1 MTSKNSVVLC
11 NVHARDM
18 VAKPHQTHSEREERM
33 IRTNNVTHLVQCACT
48 GYWGAGAEQE
58 PNGSRIGG
66 HGEAMSYLSDCGRS
80 LLRPLLLFLPIAHV
94 PAGGDEV
101 LRVICI
107 VIVLGTM
114 PSLGR
119 ARRSYRLHTGGGGG
133 HRRVYSRRQAV

>member
-18 VAKPHQTHSEREERM
+18 VAKPLQTHSEREEPRDPHEQRDKSCVM
-33 IRTNNVTHLVQCACT
+33 CMHGI
-48 GYWGAGAEQE
+48 WGAGAEKE

-66 HGEAMSYLSDCGRS
+66 HGEAMSYLSDCGWS
-80 LLRPLLLFLPIAHV
+80 LLGPFLLFLPIAHV

-107 VIVLGTM
+107 AIVLGTM

-119 ARRSYRLHTGGGGG
+119 AQRSYRLHRGAG
-133 HRRVYSRRQAV
+133 HRCVYSRRQAV